1 MSQSLP
7 RGVQRPY
14 DPAYQLE
21 FVRGEG
27 CYLWDGSGK
36 RYLDFVSGYSSLS
49 FGHSHP
55 RLVAAAKDQ
64 LDKLVHVVGW
74 NHPWRTELADRL
86 SQLAPVQQRAQTWI
100 STTGA
105 RAVEIAWKIAYAA
118 RPGVIVS
125 FDYAY
130 HGRSIAT
137 SQITSTDRI
146 DIPLPQTVESVTPS
160 NQRSNALPVLPYPPC
175 EACPFAL
182 DRSSCAAECFDDSE
196 TWLRMHADKI
206 SAVIVEPAL
215 GARGYYF
222 AADAFFH
229 RLRKIT
235 RETGILLIDDEIQMG
250 LGRLG
255 SFFAATAQGW
265 EPDLVV
271 LGKSLGGGLV
281 NVSAV
286 IGNERLMSG
295 LPPGVESE
303 TFAAD
308 PFGCRIAIE
317 VLDLFREE
325 IEPKLSVVS
334 SALKTGIQRLRQ
346 ELSNRF
352 PSLQLRFDSQGCAGV
367 IQILPCSP
375 DPMALARGDTP
386 NPEPIT
392 LATGDTPNPEPMAL
406 ATGGAPN
413 DIPFDRTQPEAS
425 AYGSGASPAA
435 VAQAWT
441 ERALHAGLLVHWS
454 GKHRDRIVLIPPLTS
469 NAEKIG
475 QAIETLIATFPGLQ
489 KKEEP

>member
-1 MSQSLP
+1 MSHSLP
-7 RGVQRPY
+7 SGVQRPH

-27 CYLWDGSGK
+27 CYLWDSSGK
-36 RYLDFVSGYSSLS
+36 RYLDLVSGYSSLS

-64 LDKLVHVVGW
+64 FDKLVHVVGW

-146 DIPLPQTVESVTPS
+146 DIPLPQTIESVTPT
-160 NQRSNALPVLPYPPC
+160 NQRSIALPVLPYPPC

-182 DRSSCAAECFDDSE
+182 DRSSCAAECFNDSE
-196 TWLRMHADKI
+196 ARLRLHADKI

-222 AADAFFH
+222 AANAFFH
-229 RLRKIT
+229 RLRKVT

-255 SFFAATAQGW
+255 SLFAATSQGW
-265 EPDLVV
+265 EPDLIV

-281 NVSAV
+281 NVSAI

-308 PFGCRIAIE
+308 PLACRVAIE
-317 VLDLFREE
+317 VLDLFHEE
-325 IEPKLSVVS
+325 IEPRLAVVS
-334 SALKTGIQRLRQ
+334 SALKNGIDRLHQ

-352 PSLQLRFDSQGCAGV
+352 PSLRLRVDSQGCAAV
-367 IQILPCSP
+367 IQILPNS
-375 DPMALARGDTP
+375 
-386 NPEPIT
+386 PEPIT
-392 LATGDTPNPEPMAL
+392 LARGGAPNPEPMAL

-413 DIPFDRTQPEAS
+413 DIPSHRTQPEAS

-441 ERALHAGLLVHWS
+441 GRALHGGLLVHWS
-454 GKHRDRIVLIPPLTS
+454 GKHRDRIVLIPPLTA
-469 NAEKIG
+469 NAEKID
-475 QAIETLIATFPGLQ
+475 QAIEILIATCPGSQ
-489 KKEEP
+489 STEVT

>member
-1 MSQSLP
+1 MSHSLP
-7 RGVQRPY
+7 HGVQRPH

-27 CYLWDGSGK
+27 CYLWDSSGK
-36 RYLDFVSGYSSLS
+36 KYLDFVSGYSSLS

-55 RLVAAAKDQ
+55 RLVSAAKDQ
-64 LDKLVHVVGW
+64 LDVLVHVVGW

-86 SQLAPVQQRAQTWI
+86 SELAPVQQRAQTWI

-105 RAVEIAWKIAYAA
+105 RAVEIAWKIAHTC

-146 DIPLPQTVESVTPS
+146 DIRLPQTFQPVDPT
-160 NQRSNALPVLPYPPC
+160 NQRFNALPVLQYPSC
-175 EACPFAL
+175 EACPFDL

-196 TWLRMHADKI
+196 AWLRLHADKI

-222 AADAFFH
+222 AANAFFH
-229 RLRKIT
+229 RLRQVT

-255 SFFAATAQGW
+255 SLFAATAQGW
-265 EPDLVV
+265 EPDLIV

-286 IGNERLMSG
+286 IGNELVMDG

-308 PFGCRIAIE
+308 PLGCRVAIE
-317 VLDLFREE
+317 VLDLFHEE
-325 IEPKLSVVS
+325 IEPQLSVIS
-334 SALKTGIQRLRQ
+334 SALKAGIHRLHE

-352 PSLQLRFDSQGCAGV
+352 PSLSLKVDSQGGAAL
-367 IQILPCSP
+367 IHILPSSH
-375 DPMALARGDTP
+375 
-386 NPEPIT
+386 EPTT
-392 LATGDTPNPEPMAL
+392 LATVDAS
-406 ATGGAPN
+406 N
-413 DIPFDRTQPEAS
+413 DIRSERTTPEAS
-425 AYGSGASPAA
+425 VYGLGASPAA
-435 VAQAWT
+435 IAKAWT
-441 ERALHAGLLVHWS
+441 ERALRSGLLVHWS
-454 GKHRDRIVLIPPLTS
+454 GKHRDRIVLIPPLTAI
-469 NAEKIG
+469 AEIINE
-475 QAIETLIATFPGLQ
+475 AIQTLIATCPVP
-489 KKEEP
+489 EAPEPQTIEPQATEIP

>member
-1 MSQSLP
+1 MNMSYSLP
-7 RGVQRPY
+7 RGVQRPH

-27 CYLWDGSGK
+27 CYLWDSSGK
-36 RYLDFVSGYSSLS
+36 KYLDFVSGYSSLS

-105 RAVEIAWKIAYAA
+105 RAVEIAWKIAYTA
-118 RPGVIVS
+118 RPGAIVS

-146 DIPLPQTVESVTPS
+146 DIPLPQTIESVAPT
-160 NQRSNALPVLPYPPC
+160 NQRTIPLPVLHYPPC

-182 DRSSCAAECFDDSE
+182 DRSSCVAECFDESE
-196 TWLRMHADKI
+196 AWLRRHSDKI

-222 AADAFFH
+222 AADAFFR
-229 RLRKIT
+229 RLRKVT

-250 LGRLG
+250 IGRLG
-255 SFFAATAQGW
+255 SLFAATSQGW
-265 EPDLVV
+265 EPDLIV

-308 PFGCRIAIE
+308 PLGCRIALE
-317 VLDLFREE
+317 VLNLFQEE
-325 IEPKLSVVS
+325 IEPQLSVVS
-334 SALKTGIQRLRQ
+334 SALKNGIDRLQQ

-352 PSLQLRFDSQGCAGV
+352 PSLQLRVDSQGCAAV
-367 IQILPCSP
+367 IQVLSSP
-375 DPMALARGDTP
+375 LAP
-386 NPEPIT
+386 KA
-392 LATGDTPNPEPMAL
+392 LATGDTPDPEPMAL
-406 ATGGAPN
+406 ATGGVPN
-413 DIPFDRTQPEAS
+413 DIPSDRTKPEAGG
-425 AYGSGASPAA
+425 YGSGALPASIA
-435 VAQAWT
+435 KAWT
-441 ERALHAGLLVHWS
+441 ERALHAGLLIHWS
-454 GKHRDRIVLIPPLTS
+454 GKHRDRIVLIPPLTAI
-469 NAEKIG
+469 AETIE
-475 QAIETLIATFPGLQ
+475 QAFETLIATCPGPQ
-489 KKEEP
+489 PQEVS